1 MTLGTLLRS
10 THVVGLVAE
19 FPSQQLQHSVAE
31 ILPFLRQGLPDILRV
46 DPERSDDDIS
56 RDGGLDDVLLLK
68 VHLHFLFDLH
78 RSRSLLTLVFPGRKN
93 LANVRVDL
101 LLKII
106 TDGLVSY
113 MKYNLN

>member
-1 MTLGTLLRS
+1 MTLGAPLRF

-19 FPSQQLQHSVAE
+19 FPGQQLQHGVAE
-31 ILPFLRQGLPDILRV
+31 ILPFLGQGLPDILRV
-46 DPERSDDDIS
+46 DPERSDNDVS

-78 RSRSLLTLVFPGRKN
+78 RSRSLLTLIFPGRKN
-93 LANVRVDL
+93 LANVSVDL

-113 MKYNLN
+113 MKFNLN